1 MAVALIRNA
10 DLRGHHVPAVR
21 VVDLSGEG
29 YGRHW
34 ATIWRFTLTF
44 DPESYAAA
52 KGVELDPIAV
62 LEHAK
67 SSADARTLSKQ
78 TTAWLRTA
86 LWALYDDRVLGSHP
100 DDCCLPLYDA
110 LLDALHLRLTN
121 GKPRPSPERPGPE
134 LRIGMTAH
142 SLPIAGHQRFVFE
155 ALPELSR
162 DELYDRMAG
171 VMLRAKPA
179 LTALAALSL
188 EPPIYPHEY
197 EGPPLHTIT
206 YQLVSLTERGNADE
220 IQRTYERFIELVLD
234 SVGLPGGRHLYKHDD
249 TAPPGADG

>member
-10 DLRGHHVPAVR
+10 DLRGHHVPTVR
-21 VVDLSGEG
+21 VVDMRGEG
-29 YGRHW
+29 YGRQW
-34 ATIWRFTLTF
+34 GTIWRFTLTF
-44 DPESYAAA
+44 DPASYAAA
-52 KGVELDPIAV
+52 NGIELDPIAV

-67 SSADARTLSKQ
+67 SSADARSLSKQ

-86 LWALYDDRVLGSHP
+86 LWALYDLGLGSHP
-100 DDCCLPLYDA
+100 DDSYLPLYDA
-110 LLDALHLRLTN
+110 LFDALHLRLTN
-121 GKPRPSPERPGPE
+121 GSPRPPAERPEPE
-134 LRIGMTAH
+134 LPIGMTAH
-142 SLPIAGHQRFVFE
+142 NLPIAGHQRFVFE

-188 EPPIYPHEY
+188 ESPIYPHEY

-206 YQLVSLTERGNADE
+206 YQLVSLSERGNANE
-220 IQRTYERFIELVLD
+220 IQRAYEQFIELVLG
-234 SVGLPGGRHLYKHDD
+234 SVGLPGGRHLYEHDD
-249 TAPPGADG
+249 LVPPRDRG